1 MYVNILYW
9 RTGSGVEEGHVAV
22 GVQLEKEVVMVMF
35 FLIRYFFWNIGR
47 RLVYVTSYT
56 WYSCTVHVLCKYEV
70 IGISRF

>member
-35 FLIRYFFWNIGR
+35 FLIRYFF
-47 RLVYVTSYT
+47 
-56 WYSCTVHVLCKYEV
+56 
-70 IGISRF
+70 